1 MPREADFL
9 EAAKAACVS
18 WDLNPIE
25 IDILSHTENVVCRI
39 KLSTTKQMVM
49 RLHRPGY
56 NDLAEL
62 NSEVQWVQSLA
73 HAGLPVPTA
82 LQTETGGYYCSVD
95 IGGDT
100 HSEQR
105 FVGVIEWVDGK
116 PLGTPLTN
124 TSQDV
129 VLHYKTIGALA
140 ASIRCHSNRWDPPE
154 GFKRRR
160 WNLEGL
166 LGDTPLWGRFWEAEP
181 LTDGQRMLFRDAREL
196 LREQLGALS
205 TGPDR
210 FGLIH
215 SDLPLGN
222 IMYDG
227 ADLTI
232 IDFDDAGYGWFAHE
246 AAVALHPAFSEPWF
260 PYARE
265 AFLEGYC
272 SIHEMDS
279 EEISSID
286 TFLAVRSLMIVGWLD
301 ARPELPI
308 YEYFSV
314 VIEAAEK
321 AVKNLVTTS

>member
-1 MPREADFL
+1 M
-9 EAAKAACVS
+9 
-18 WDLNPIE
+18 
-25 IDILSHTENVVCRI
+25 
-39 KLSTTKQMVM
+39 
-49 RLHRPGY
+49 
-56 NDLAEL
+56 
-62 NSEVQWVQSLA
+62 
-73 HAGLPVPTA
+73 
-82 LQTETGGYYCSVD
+82 D

-129 VLHYKTIGALA
+129 VPHYKTIGALA

-166 LGDTPLWGRFWEAEP
+166 LGDTPLWGRFWEAQP
-181 LTDGQRMLFRDAREL
+181 LTDGQRLLFRDAREL

-215 SDLPLGN
+215 SDLHLGN

-246 AAVALHPAFSEPWF
+246 AAVALHPAFGEPWF
-260 PYARE
+260 PNARE